1 MTNITK
7 GTVIID
13 SQETLRQAGIEPEAF
28 NYLMKK
34 LKLKVE
40 YVETPDCPRDVDD
53 ILKSYSGTRNMPG
66 ITSIINGTESITDT
80 EPNRKMK

>member
-53 ILKSYSGTRNMPG
+53 ILKSYDKLIKEAIKNQEG
-66 ITSIINGTESITDT
+66 
-80 EPNRKMK
+80 

>member
-1 MTNITK
+1 MSPLSAFLHLLLHLTNKMTNITK

-13 SQETLRQAGIEPEAF
+13 SQETLRQVGIEPEAF

-53 ILKSYSGTRNMPG
+53 ILKSYDKL
-66 ITSIINGTESITDT
+66 I
-80 EPNRKMK
+80 KKL